1 MKKNERILNR
11 LITLKEALIKDPTM
25 GIVKQKRAT
34 GLSTFM
40 IGTLRKNEILVN
52 YGTQRNLNWQWVG
65 ISPNLKMADRLVK
78 EGIEYSRQNRAKL
91 IEREQN
97 KAKQEEVR
105 EALILKG
112 TTNVDRKPFIQAII
126 NVMTKSNGGSLN
138 ISLIDNKVSIQTDKV
153 NFTTTD
159 VVLFEEILNT
169 IA

>member
-1 MKKNERILNR
+1 
-11 LITLKEALIKDPTM
+11 
-25 GIVKQKRAT
+25 
-34 GLSTFM
+34 
-40 IGTLRKNEILVN
+40 
-52 YGTQRNLNWQWVG
+52 
-65 ISPNLKMADRLVK
+65 MADRLIK

-91 IEREQN
+91 LEREQN

-112 TTNVDRKPFIQAII
+112 ASNVDRKPFIQAII
-126 NVMTKSNGGSLN
+126 NVMMKSNNGSLN
-138 ISLIDNKVSIQTDKV
+138 ISLIDNKVSIQTNKV

>member
-1 MKKNERILNR
+1 MKKNEKILNR
-11 LITLKEALIKDPTM
+11 LITLKEALAKDPTM
-25 GIVKQKRAT
+25 GIIGQKRAT

-40 IGTLRKNEILVN
+40 IATLRKNEILVN
-52 YGTQRNLNWQWVG
+52 YGTQRHLNWQWVG
-65 ISPNLKMADRLVK
+65 ISPNLKMADRLIK

-91 IEREQN
+91 LERRNN

-105 EALILKG
+105 DALILKG
-112 TTNVDRKPFIQAII
+112 TSNVDRKPFIQAII
-126 NVMTKSNGGSLN
+126 NVMTKSNNGSLN